1 MHLSRMMADEH
12 GGHQAQL
19 VKKAEGLKNGDK
31 CPACEEGV
39 IETMPDKAVV
49 CSKCDSSIGLSFIT
63 GSLSVVYSEVPEEEW
78 EDNKK
83 KPCTSVCINELETE
97 IHHCELKEGHD
108 GPHRETDYDDRLDA
122 FKVFEWADERTQGEG
137 VGGGSQP
144 G

>member
-1 MHLSRMMADEH
+1 MDGTKE
-12 GGHQAQL
+12 
-19 VKKAEGLKNGDK
+19 VKWECPVCGNKCVTEAAERYIS
-31 CPACEEGV
+31 CTVRC
-39 IETMPDKAVV
+39 M
-49 CSKCDSSIGLSFIT
+49 KCDSSIGLSFIT

-108 GPHRETDYDDRLDA
+108 GMHRETDYDDRLDA

-137 VGGGSQP
+137 VGGGS
-144 G
+144 